1 MPRTWAER
9 EPLSDWLRD
18 RWQRVGAR
26 GCWSG
31 WSRVLSGV
39 PQGSVLGTVL
49 FLIFIGDLDEGLNST
64 ILKFADDT
72 KIYKS

>member
-1 MPRTWAER
+1 
-9 EPLSDWLRD
+9 
-18 RWQRVGAR
+18 
-26 GCWSG
+26 
-31 WSRVLSGV
+31 
-39 PQGSVLGTVL
+39 VLGTVL